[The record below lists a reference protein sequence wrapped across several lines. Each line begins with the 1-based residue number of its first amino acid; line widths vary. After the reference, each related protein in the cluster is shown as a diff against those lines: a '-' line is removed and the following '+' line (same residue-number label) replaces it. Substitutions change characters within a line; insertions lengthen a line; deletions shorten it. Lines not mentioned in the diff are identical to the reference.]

1 MLVNIEFLLYSNWDA
16 DIIPSNLHQLGY

>member
-16 DIIPSNLHQLGY
+16 DIILSNLHQLGY